1 MGDNIPSEP
10 KKFNTGLTGYSISSN
25 DKTGPYSDNLEIDAL
40 VVGAGFAGIFMLK
53 TLRDLG
59 LKTHIFEAGN
69 DIGGTWHW
77 NCYPGAGVDSEVPEY
92 EFSWPE
98 VWKSWNW
105 SSNYPNYDELRAYF
119 DHVDKVIGVKKD
131 CAFNTV
137 VVGAH
142 FDSVAGKWII
152 RTEDGR
158 TTKAKYLILGT
169 GFSAKRYIPDW
180 PGISKFKGTIHH
192 SSFWPEEG
200 IDVKGKKCA
209 VIGTGASGVQIVQAW
224 GPEAGE
230 LKVFQRTPNLT
241 VPSHKRDLTNE
252 EQEKT
257 KRYYPELFRYRETS
271 FAGFTYDWVE
281 KNTFDDTAEDR
292 EAFYEEKWNAGGF
305 RFWLSLYKDN
315 LFNAEANKKSYD
327 FWAKK
332 IRDRMEDP
340 KKRDILAPLV
350 MPHFFGIKRPCLEF
364 NYYEQFNRPNVDVVD
379 IKDNAIKDFD
389 ETGIILED
397 GTHHELDVIAIAT
410 GFDIVT
416 GAMTQL
422 GLESLSKTKLEEEWT
437 SGVETYLGLT
447 VNGYPNMFYLYGP
460 QAPTLFSNGPT
471 TIEVQGRWITDCIQ
485 KMQLKDIK
493 YINAKHAASVAWK
506 KNIVDLT
513 NEMLVPTVRST
524 YMGGSIP
531 NKIFE
536 PVCYPSGV
544 PKYAKDI
551 RAALDDMSGF
561 EVVYN

>member
-1 MGDNIPSEP
+1 M
-10 KKFNTGLTGYSISSN
+10 
-25 DKTGPYSDNLEIDAL
+25 
-40 VVGAGFAGIFMLK
+40 
-53 TLRDLG
+53 
-59 LKTHIFEAGN
+59 
-69 DIGGTWHW
+69 
-77 NCYPGAGVDSEVPEY
+77 
-92 EFSWPE
+92 
-98 VWKSWNW
+98 
-105 SSNYPNYDELRAYF
+105 
-119 DHVDKVIGVKKD
+119 
-131 CAFNTV
+131 
-137 VVGAH
+137 
-142 FDSVAGKWII
+142 
-152 RTEDGR
+152 
-158 TTKAKYLILGT
+158 
-169 GFSAKRYIPDW
+169 
-180 PGISKFKGTIHH
+180 
-192 SSFWPEEG
+192 
-200 IDVKGKKCA
+200 
-209 VIGTGASGVQIVQAW
+209 QIVQAW

-410 GFDIVT
+410 GFVCTLNHLYDTMQHI
-416 GAMTQL
+416 
-422 GLESLSKTKLEEEWT
+422 SN
-437 SGVETYLGLT
+437 YLHIG
-447 VNGYPNMFYLYGP
+447 
-460 QAPTLFSNGPT
+460 
-471 TIEVQGRWITDCIQ
+471 
-485 KMQLKDIK
+485 
-493 YINAKHAASVAWK
+493 H
-506 KNIVDLT
+506 
-513 NEMLVPTVRST
+513 
-524 YMGGSIP
+524 
-531 NKIFE
+531 
-536 PVCYPSGV
+536 CYWR
-544 PKYAKDI
+544 YDI
-551 RAALDDMSGF
+551 RREHPRLKLRLTSIALTLHSNDTTGT
-561 EVVYN
+561 

>member
-1 MGDNIPSEP
+1 MGDNIPSGP
-10 KKFNTGLTGYSISSN
+10 KKFTTGLTNYSFPSN

-53 TLRDLG
+53 ALRDLG

-69 DIGGTWHW
+69 DIGGTWRW
-77 NCYPGAGVDSEVPEY
+77 NCYPGAGVDSEVPQY

-105 SSNYPNYDELRAYF
+105 SSNYPNYEELRAYF

-142 FDSVAGKWII
+142 FDLVAGKWII

-180 PGISKFKGTIHH
+180 PGINKFKGTIHH
-192 SSFWPEEG
+192 SSFWPEET
-200 IDVKGKKCA
+200 INIKGKKCA

-241 VPSHKRDLTNE
+241 VPLRKRDLTNE

-257 KRYYPELFRYRETS
+257 KKYYPELFRYRETS
-271 FAGFTYDWVE
+271 FAGFMYDWAE

-292 EAFYEEKWNAGGF
+292 EAFYEEMWNGGGF

-315 LFNAEANKKSYD
+315 LFNAQANQKSYD

-332 IRDRMEDP
+332 IRDRMQDP
-340 KKRDILAPLV
+340 KKRDILAPLA
-350 MPHFFGIKRPCLEF
+350 MPHFFGIKRPCLEY

-379 IKDNAIKDFD
+379 IKNNAIKEFD

-397 GTHHELDVIAIAT
+397 ETHHELDVIAIAT

-422 GLESLSKTKLEEEWT
+422 GLESLSKTKLEEEWV
-437 SGVETYLGLT
+437 SGAETYLGLT

-506 KNIVDLT
+506 KNIIDLT
-513 NEMLVPTVRST
+513 NEMLVPTVKST
-524 YMGGSIP
+524 YMGGSDP

-536 PVCYPSGV
+536 PICYPSGI
-544 PKYAKDI
+544 PKYARDI
-551 RAALDDMSGF
+551 RRALDDMSGF